1 MMIYNG
7 RELVILRNS
16 LERELRII
24 EYSIERTTEKLK
36 SFEKKYNMSSEEF
49 YEKFEKGE
57 LEDSQEFMLWA
68 SEYEALKVLKKD
80 KEIIERMLRSC
91 ERENI

>member
-1 MMIYNG
+1 MIYSG

-16 LERELRII
+16 LERELKII
-24 EYSIERTTEKLK
+24 EYSIEKTMEKLK

-49 YEKFEKGE
+49 YEKFERGE

-91 ERENI
+91 KQENI

>member
-1 MMIYNG
+1 MIYSG

-24 EYSIERTTEKLK
+24 EYSIKKTMERLK
-36 SFEKKYNMSSEEF
+36 SFEEKYNMSSEEF

-57 LEDSQEFMLWA
+57 LGDSQEFMLWA

-91 ERENI
+91 K